1 MDDRFRVHIDFK
13 PNNPRQVPKIV
24 GSRIRVEDVKIWYEE
39 MGMSSDEIADSYP
52 TITMADIHAAL
63 AYYWDNKEHLD
74 RFYAAEQEWVEEFM
88 REHPGF
94 MPERASEWRRS
105 LMEVTR
111 MHLVGS
117 DAEPAVTAG
126 RDS

>member
-1 MDDRFRVHIDFK
+1 MDNRFRVHIDFK

-63 AYYWDNKEHLD
+63 AYYWDNKERLD
-74 RFYAAEQEWVEEFM
+74 RFYAEEEAWVEELM
-88 REHPGF
+88 RAHPNTLSSD
-94 MPERASEWRRS
+94 RYRHWRRTM
-105 LMEVTR
+105 MEITR
-111 MHLVGS
+111 YPAPHAEIPVAVGEDGS
-117 DAEPAVTAG
+117 
-126 RDS
+126 